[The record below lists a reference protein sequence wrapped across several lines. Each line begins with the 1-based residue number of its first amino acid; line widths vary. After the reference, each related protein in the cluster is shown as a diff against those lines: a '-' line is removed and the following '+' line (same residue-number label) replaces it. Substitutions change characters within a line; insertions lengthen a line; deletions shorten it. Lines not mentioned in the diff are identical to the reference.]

1 MNTPNL
7 FDPLGGAFLNNHRDP
22 EDPRERRESTVRG
35 KPTGVAIAAMT
46 LGLLLVGFFA
56 ATGNNETETARSIA
70 VARVA
75 P

>member
-1 MNTPNL
+1 L
-7 FDPLGGAFLNNHRDP
+7 
-22 EDPRERRESTVRG
+22 
-35 KPTGVAIAAMT
+35 T